1 MTNFTRRLAALA
13 FTTVTSA
20 LLLVAAVGPVPTPV
34 HAGGPVAHSAPFM
47 A

>member
-1 MTNFTRRLAALA
+1 MTNFARRAVALA

-20 LLLVAAVGPVPTPV
+20 LLLVAAVGPVHSPV
-34 HAGGPVAHSAPFM
+34 QAGTPVAHSAPFM